1 MIYRP
6 PRGKRAREFSASGA
20 RRSRQRIIPRSLQ
33 AAYLELD
40 ALARDHHEPVVLR
53 GLARVA
59 AVAINR
65 ILLIHSTGTDRQI
78 DADGYLAATLDTA
91 RTTSHA
97 LLELTEEDAR

>member
-1 MIYRP
+1 MISRP
-6 PRGKRAREFSASGA
+6 PPRRKTGPAISAARARSSH
-20 RRSRQRIIPRSLQ
+20 RIVPRSLQ
-33 AAYLELD
+33 AAYLELE
-40 ALARDHHEPVVLR
+40 ALARDRRAPVVLR
-53 GLARVA
+53 GLSRVA
-59 AVAINR
+59 AVAIHR